1 MVSIM
6 DLKDVLGSFM
16 GVDKSIEGILVDIL
30 GCFVIL

>member
-16 GVDKSIEGILVDIL
+16 GVERSTEGIWEDIL
-30 GCFVIL
+30 G